1 MKRGFGIL
9 FLSLLLPVQL
19 FSLSFE
25 PNGESD
31 RYYDLLNPGQTASGA
46 GVLQSGSLT
55 DTFVNPAV
63 QAFRQRFAFDV
74 NYAGIVGRT
83 GERENGYP
91 GHALTFGAGLPSPVG
106 YFTLTGGYFH
116 SSWNEYALG
125 NQGFFN
131 VALGKKVYEELYL
144 GLGLKT
150 VFGGLEENPLDW
162 LVAADLGVVHK
173 PGRVGDVADFQW
185 GLALQNL
192 GWGTLSPFSADQN
205 NKGMIAPDLFSVQAG
220 LSFSAFK
227 TDRFRLGFESEIFL
241 PSMMN
246 FEVGAGFLFEF
257 ERIFAFSVSSRLNA
271 LQLRDGDYSD
281 LLPSFGFVV
290 RYIPK
295 ASDAVKAQELTEAH
309 FKASSGAVD
318 GLNLWTYQAGATVFL
333 GGEDTYAPDI
343 RFNVENDDPET
354 DAFFEID
361 TEAAVSVGEI
371 SLRGDNR
378 FDLIRNDAATE
389 GTFHKTP
396 PAHRI
401 LIAAGGEKE
410 NSLTPVAEDS
420 PDKEIQPPP
429 FSDNPQPSYFISP
442 NFDGIRDSLK
452 VKLDIRDTQLVQSY
466 RFVVED
472 STGEPVRVLQNKEQ
486 RAENR
491 SLDFFRNLFRPY
503 KGIYIPSEIEWDGT
517 SDSGEI
523 VPDGLYSFYLTATD
537 ENGNTAVTDRV
548 YFVVDTV
555 YPEVS
560 FEYEADDLI
569 FSPNRDGNKDFL
581 DIGQVSSEE
590 VLWKTQIENDF
601 IGVVDRKNYEGRL
614 PKRLVWGGGNQSG
627 IPVPDGTYRYRAEA
641 VDRAGNRTEA
651 FLDGIVLNTEQTPVQ
666 LFVDAAAFSP
676 KSESGLSFL
685 TFTPDLTVK
694 DDIIEWSVR
703 IVNEADETVK
713 ELTGTGTDI
722 LGGFVFDGLQEN
734 GEPFPD
740 GVYTARLD
748 VVYRNGNRPRSVTP
762 QFRIDTASPS
772 AAVEIPD
779 AIFSP
784 DEDGQKDRL
793 EIVQTGTEEDEWTA
807 EITDQD
813 GRTVFSQKW
822 YGKLPETF
830 VFDGYGSD
838 NQVLPDGEYV
848 YKLSAVDAAGNAG
861 ESRAVAFTV
870 DTKKSA
876 VELKTDYAAFSPN
889 GDGIKE
895 SVELIPEIENSG
907 SLESFELTV
916 INADDRVV
924 RSFPNDGYIQPRYRF
939 DGKGDDGTV
948 LPDGLY
954 RFRLNAVFENGQKA
968 ERLSRAVLLK
978 TTYPKADLEY
988 DNLWFS
994 PDGDGL
1000 RDVLTWKQSS
1010 SSESLWSGVI
1020 KDQNGRIVRNF
1031 KTSGTLT
1038 DFEWDG
1044 KNNQGN
1050 LLPNGVYS
1058 YELESVDEAGN
1069 RFFAEVKEIHLDKTP
1084 TLVSVSASSKGI
1096 SPNGDGRLDAMTLK
1110 PTVSYKTGI
1119 ESWRIL
1125 IQGEKGQKTYSGDG
1139 TTLPDSLVWDGKTDD
1154 GQIAEGNYRLTFAV
1168 DYLKGNRPEAV
1179 IESLVV
1185 DVTPPVLNVD
1195 LSPLPFSPD
1204 NDNVNDELSIHIAF
1218 DDASEIAKWQFAIFD
1233 PKNNPFKSFAG
1244 RGKRVDAI
1252 RWDGRSGKGD
1262 TVFSAEDYPY
1272 RFMAADEWGNYSEIS
1287 GVIPVDILVVKDG
1300 DHLKIQIANIIFA
1313 ANSPSLES
1321 SDPESA
1327 AKNRAVLNRLAQTLK
1342 KYKSYQVQVE
1352 GHANAVLWYDEARA
1366 QREEAEALYPLSL
1379 ARAQTIVNEL
1389 VKVGIEPSRLSAVGR
1404 GGKFPIV
1411 DPKKDAEL
1419 WKRENWK
1426 NRRVEFILEK

>member
-9 FLSLLLPVQL
+9 FLSLLLPVRL
-19 FSLSFE
+19 FSLNFE
-25 PNGESD
+25 PDGESD
-31 RYYDLLNPGQTASGA
+31 RYHDLLNPGQTAAGA
-46 GVLQSGSLT
+46 GVLQNGSLT

-83 GERENGYP
+83 GERGNGYP

-150 VFGGLEENPLDW
+150 VFGGLKDNPLDW
-162 LVAADLGVVHK
+162 LLAADLGVVHK
-173 PGRVGDVADFQW
+173 PGTVGGVSDFQW
-185 GLALQNL
+185 ALAFQNL
-192 GWGTLSPFSADQN
+192 GWGTLSPFSSGQN

-227 TDRFRLGFESEIFL
+227 SDRFRLGFESEIFL

-257 ERIFAFSVSSRLNA
+257 ERIFAFSVSSRINA

-295 ASDAVKAQELTEAH
+295 ASDAAKAQDLTEAH

-333 GGEDTYAPDI
+333 GGEDTFAPEI
-343 RFNVENDDPET
+343 RFDVDNGDPEA

-361 TEAAVSVGEI
+361 AEPSVSVGEI
-371 SLRGDNR
+371 SLRADSRPG
-378 FDLIRNDAATE
+378 LIRNERTE
-389 GTFHKTP
+389 VPFQKTP
-396 PAHRI
+396 PARTV

-410 NSLTPVAEDS
+410 TPRTTPAGGNSGR
-420 PDKEIQPPP
+420 EIQPPP
-429 FSDNPQPSYFISP
+429 FSENPQPAYFISP
-442 NFDGIRDSLK
+442 NFDGVRDSLK
-452 VKLDIRDTQLVQSY
+452 VRLDIRDTRLIQSY
-466 RFVVED
+466 RFVIED
-472 STGEPVRVLQNKEQ
+472 ENGQPVRVLQNKEQ
-486 RAENR
+486 RDENR
-491 SLDFFRNLFRPY
+491 GIDFFRNLFLPY
-503 KGIYIPSEIEWDGT
+503 KGIRIPSEIEWDGT

-548 YFVVDTV
+548 YFEVDTV

-581 DIGQVSSEE
+581 DIGQTSSEE
-590 VLWKTQIENDF
+590 VLWKTRIENDF

-614 PKRLVWGGGNQSG
+614 PERLVWGGGNQSG
-627 IPVPDGTYRYRAEA
+627 VPVPDGTYRYRVEA

-651 FLDGIVLNTEQTPVQ
+651 LLEGIVLNTEQTPVQ
-666 LFVDAAAFSP
+666 LFVDASAFSP

-694 DDIIEWSVR
+694 DDIVEWSVR
-703 IVNEADETVK
+703 IVNEAGESVK
-713 ELTGTGTDI
+713 ELTGAGVLD
-722 LGGFVFDGLQEN
+722 GFVFDGLHEN

-740 GVYTARLD
+740 GVYTARMD

-762 QFRIDTASPS
+762 QFRIDTAAPS
-772 AAVEIPD
+772 AEVEIPD

-793 EIVQTGTEEDEWTA
+793 QIIQTGTEEDEWTA
-807 EITDQD
+807 EITDSE
-813 GRTVFSQKW
+813 GRAVFSQKW

-838 NQVLPDGEYV
+838 NRVLPDGEYF
-848 YKLSAVDAAGNAG
+848 YRLSAVDAAGNAG
-861 ESRAVAFTV
+861 ESRAVSFTV

-895 SVELIPEIENSG
+895 SVELIPEIENAG

-916 INADDRVV
+916 IGGDDRVV

-939 DGKGDDGTV
+939 DGKGDDGKV

-954 RFRLNAVFENGQKA
+954 RFRLNAVFANGQK
-968 ERLSRAVLLK
+968 EQRLSRVVLLK
-978 TTYPKADLEY
+978 TTYPEADWEY

-1010 SSESLWSGVI
+1010 TSESLWSGVI
-1020 KDQNGRIVRNF
+1020 KDRNGRVVRNF
-1031 KTSGTLT
+1031 KTSGTLS

-1044 KNNQGN
+1044 KNDQGN
-1050 LLPNGVYS
+1050 LLPDGVYS

-1069 RFFAEVKEIHLDKTP
+1069 RFFGEVKGIHLDKTP
-1084 TLVSVSASSKGI
+1084 TLISVSASSKGI
-1096 SPNGDGRLDAMTLK
+1096 SPNGDGRLDTMTLK
-1110 PTVSYKTGI
+1110 PTVSHKRGI

-1125 IQGEKGQKTYSGDG
+1125 IQSENGQKTYSGEG
-1139 TTLPDSLVWDGKTDD
+1139 ETVPDSLVWDGKTDG
-1154 GQIAEGNYRLTFAV
+1154 GQIAEGHYRLTFAV
-1168 DYLKGNRPEAV
+1168 DYLKGNRPQAV
-1179 IESLVV
+1179 IDGLVV
-1185 DVTPPVLNVD
+1185 DVTPPLLKVD

-1204 NDNVNDELSIHIAF
+1204 NDNVNDELSIRIAF
-1218 DDASEIAKWQFAIFD
+1218 DDASDIAKWQFEIFD
-1233 PKNNPFKSFAG
+1233 PKNNPFKSFGG

-1300 DHLKIQIANIIFA
+1300 DRLKIQIANIIFA

-1352 GHANAVLWYDEARA
+1352 GHANAVLWYDAARA
-1366 QREEAEALYPLSL
+1366 QREESEDLYPLSL
-1379 ARAQTIVNEL
+1379 ARAQTIVSEL
-1389 VKVGIEPSRLSAVGR
+1389 VKAGIEPSRLSAVGR

-1411 DPKKDAEL
+1411 DPKKDAGL

>member
-9 FLSLLLPVQL
+9 FLSLLLPVRL
-19 FSLSFE
+19 FSLNFE
-25 PNGESD
+25 PDGESD
-31 RYYDLLNPGQTASGA
+31 RYHDLLNPGQTAAGA
-46 GVLQSGSLT
+46 GVLQNGSLT

-83 GERENGYP
+83 GDRGNGYP

-150 VFGGLEENPLDW
+150 VFGGLKDNPLDW

-173 PGRVGDVADFQW
+173 PGTVGGVSDFQW
-185 GLALQNL
+185 ALALQNL
-192 GWGTLSPFSADQN
+192 GWGTLSPFSSGQN

-227 TDRFRLGFESEIFL
+227 SDRFRLGFESEIFL

-257 ERIFAFSVSSRLNA
+257 ERIFAFSVSSRINA

-295 ASDAVKAQELTEAH
+295 ASDAAKAQDLTEAH

-333 GGEDTYAPDI
+333 GGEDTFAPEI
-343 RFNVENDDPET
+343 RFDVDNGDPEA

-361 TEAAVSVGEI
+361 AEPSVSVGEI
-371 SLRGDNR
+371 SMRADSRPG
-378 FDLIRNDAATE
+378 LIRNGRTE
-389 GTFHKTP
+389 VPFQKTP
-396 PAHRI
+396 PARTV

-410 NSLTPVAEDS
+410 TPQTTPAGGNSGR
-420 PDKEIQPPP
+420 EIQPPP
-429 FSDNPQPSYFISP
+429 ISENPQPAYFISP
-442 NFDGIRDSLK
+442 NFDGVRDSLK
-452 VKLDIRDTQLVQSY
+452 VRLDIRDTRLIQSY
-466 RFVVED
+466 RFVIED
-472 STGEPVRVLQNKEQ
+472 ENGQPVRILQNKEQ
-486 RAENR
+486 RDENR
-491 SLDFFRNLFRPY
+491 GIDFFRNLFLPY
-503 KGIYIPSEIEWDGT
+503 KGIRIPSEIEWDGT

-548 YFVVDTV
+548 YFAVDTV

-581 DIGQVSSEE
+581 DIGQTSSEE
-590 VLWKTQIENDF
+590 VLWKTRIENDF

-614 PKRLVWGGGNQSG
+614 PERLVWGGGNQSG
-627 IPVPDGTYRYRAEA
+627 VPVPDGTYRYRVEA
-641 VDRAGNRTEA
+641 IDRAGNRTEA
-651 FLDGIVLNTEQTPVQ
+651 LLEGIVLNTEQTPVQ
-666 LFVDAAAFSP
+666 LFVDASAFSP

-694 DDIIEWSVR
+694 DDIVEWSVR
-703 IVNEADETVK
+703 IVNEAGESVK
-713 ELTGTGTDI
+713 ELTGDGVLD
-722 LGGFVFDGLQEN
+722 GFVFDGLQEN

-740 GVYTARLD
+740 GVYTARMD

-762 QFRIDTASPS
+762 QFRIDTAAPS
-772 AAVEIPD
+772 AEVEIPD

-939 DGKGDDGTV
+939 DGKGDDGGL

-954 RFRLNAVFENGQKA
+954 RFRLNAVFANGQK
-968 ERLSRAVLLK
+968 EQRFSRAVLLK
-978 TTYPKADLEY
+978 TTYPEADWEY

-1010 SSESLWSGVI
+1010 TSESLWSGVI
-1020 KDQNGRIVRNF
+1020 KDRNGRVVRNF
-1031 KTSGTLT
+1031 KTSGTLS

-1044 KNNQGN
+1044 KNDQGN
-1050 LLPNGVYS
+1050 LLPDGVYS

-1069 RFFAEVKEIHLDKTP
+1069 RFFGEVKGIHLDKTP
-1084 TLVSVSASSKGI
+1084 TLISVSASSKGI

-1125 IQGEKGQKTYSGDG
+1125 IQSENGQKTYSGEG
-1139 TTLPDSLVWDGKTDD
+1139 ETVPDSLVWDGKTDG
-1154 GQIAEGNYRLTFAV
+1154 GQIAEGHYRLTFAV
-1168 DYLKGNRPEAV
+1168 DYLKGNRPQAV
-1179 IESLVV
+1179 IDGLVV
-1185 DVTPPVLNVD
+1185 DVTPPLLKVD

-1204 NDNVNDELSIHIAF
+1204 NDNVNDELSIRIAF
-1218 DDASEIAKWQFAIFD
+1218 DDASDIAKWQFEIFD
-1233 PKNNPFKSFAG
+1233 PKNNPFKSFGG

-1300 DHLKIQIANIIFA
+1300 DRLKIQIANIIFA

-1352 GHANAVLWYDEARA
+1352 GHANAVLWYDAARA
-1366 QREEAEALYPLSL
+1366 QREETEDLYPLSL
-1379 ARAQTIVNEL
+1379 ARAQTIVSEL
-1389 VKVGIEPSRLSAVGR
+1389 VKAGIEPSRLSAVGR

-1411 DPKKDAEL
+1411 DPKKDAGL